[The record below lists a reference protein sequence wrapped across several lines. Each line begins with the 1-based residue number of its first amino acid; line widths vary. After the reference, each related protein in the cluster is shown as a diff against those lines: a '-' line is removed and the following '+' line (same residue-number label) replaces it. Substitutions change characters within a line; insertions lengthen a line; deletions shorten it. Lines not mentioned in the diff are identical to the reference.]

1 MTQSTIKPIKTEAD
15 YEAAL
20 ERISTLMDADPNTPE
35 ADELDVLATL
45 VEVYEEKHYPINFP
59 DPLSAI
65 TFRMEQS
72 GLTQRDLVP
81 YIGSRSKVSEVLA
94 GKRSL
99 TLSMIRALHSHLGI
113 PAEVLL
119 QEPSATLPETPE
131 DIDWSQYPVKEMAKK
146 GWIEQGA
153 DIVDHAE
160 EIIRNLIERAG
171 GYDTAFK
178 MFCRKNDGARQNAKM
193 DPYALQAWGL
203 QVLAIANQTLLP
215 AKYKPGS
222 ITDEFIQEMVRLSW
236 AESGPRLAKE
246 YLANHGIHLIYLP
259 HLQRTH
265 LDGAALRLA
274 DGTPVIGLTLR
285 YDRLDNFW
293 FSLCHELAHQQ
304 LHLEGNNPDY
314 AFFDDLNLDTVDQDP
329 KETEADDKAKTVLIP
344 PEVWEQARL
353 LDRPSSSAAVIALA
367 QQLRINPAIVAGRIR
382 KETGNYRILNDFV
395 GNKKVRA
402 CFT

>member
-1 MTQSTIKPIKTEAD
+1 MAQSTIKPIKTEAD

-20 ERISTLMDADPNTPE
+20 ERISTLMDAAPNTPE
-35 ADELDVLATL
+35 EDELDVLATL
-45 VEVYEEKHYPINFP
+45 VEVYEDQHYPINFP

-81 YIGSRSKVSEVLA
+81 YLGSRSKVSEVLA

-178 MFCRKNDGARQNAKM
+178 MFCRKNDGTRQNAKM

-203 QVLAIANQTLLP
+203 QVLAIANQTPLP

-246 YLANHGIHLIYLP
+246 YLANYGIHLVYLP

-265 LDGAALRLA
+265 LDGAALRLP

-304 LHLEGNNPDY
+304 LHLEGNNTDY
-314 AFFDDLNLDTVDQDP
+314 AFFDDLSTDPTEEDQKD
-329 KETEADDKAKTVLIP
+329 TEADEKAKNVLIS
-344 PEVWEQARL
+344 PEIWQEARL
-353 LDRPSSSAAVIALA
+353 LDRPSSSAVVALA
-367 QQLRINPAIVAGRIR
+367 QQLRINPAIIAGRIR
-382 KETGNYRILNDFV
+382 NETGNYRILTHYV
-395 GNKKVRA
+395 GNNQVRA
-402 CFT
+402 CFAS

>member
-1 MTQSTIKPIKTEAD
+1 MKPIKTEAD
-15 YEAAL
+15 YEAVL
-20 ERISTLMDADPNTPE
+20 ERISTLMDAPQNTPE

-45 VEVYEEKHYPINFP
+45 VEVYEEQHYPINFP
-59 DPLSAI
+59 DPLAAI
-65 TFRMEQS
+65 AFRMEQS

-81 YIGSRSKVSEVLA
+81 YLGSRSKVSEVLA

-119 QEPSATLPETPE
+119 QEPITTLPEAPE

-146 GWIEQGA
+146 GWIEQGNDIA
-153 DIVDHAE
+153 DRAE
-160 EIIRNLIERAG
+160 EIIRNLIGRAG

-178 MFCRKNDGARQNAKM
+178 MFCRKNNGARRNAKM

-203 QVLAIANQTLLP
+203 QVLAIASQTPLP
-215 AKYKPGS
+215 AKYKPAS

-265 LDGAALRLA
+265 LDGAALRLP

-304 LHLEGNNPDY
+304 LHLEGNNTDY
-314 AFFDDLNLDTVDQDP
+314 AFFDDLSIDPIEEDQ
-329 KETEADDKAKTVLIP
+329 KETEADEKAKDVLISP
-344 PEVWEQARL
+344 KIWQQARL
-353 LDRPSSSAAVIALA
+353 LDRPSSSAVVALA
-367 QQLRINPAIVAGRIR
+367 QQLRINPAIIAGRIR
-382 KETGNYRILNDFV
+382 KETGNYRILTHYV
-395 GNKKVRA
+395 GNNKVRV
-402 CFT
+402 CFE